1 MVEVFENCVS
11 VFSVLLGLITGSL
24 FGFLFYCFVKM
35 KDSDNLNLSNFL
47 EVKSNTSFCKKNKNF
62 WTKIRLFEVIFVTLF
77 AIMFRVIEQNR
88 KSFQKTRLNTFSPYA
103 RANGFNSFN

>member
-1 MVEVFENCVS
+1 MNSLVEVFEECVS

-47 EVKSNTSFCKKNKNF
+47 EVKSNTSFCKKKDDQNYKC
-62 WTKIRLFEVIFVTLF
+62 VI
-77 AIMFRVIEQNR
+77 
-88 KSFQKTRLNTFSPYA
+88 KYKK
-103 RANGFNSFN
+103 